1 MRYRL
6 DRESHSVY
14 ALYYHYV
21 QVVKYRR
28 KVFDN
33 EEIINFLKEQIQ
45 EISETFEVEAIDI
58 GVDKD
63 HFHMLFK
70 VKPTLNIP

>member
-33 EEIINFLKEQIQ
+33 EETINFLKAV
-45 EISETFEVEAIDI
+45 SYT
-58 GVDKD
+58 
-63 HFHMLFK
+63 HLTL
-70 VKPTLNIP
+70 PTIYSV